1 MISEVMTW
9 LPLVEFAESL
19 VIDTGAVFRA
29 LRDHEE
35 YKVKTEGALV
45 TFSEWGYLTGKFL
58 VTLS

>member
-1 MISEVMTW
+1 MISEVMKW
-9 LPLVEFAESL
+9 GELVGFAESV

-35 YKVKTEGALV
+35 YKVKTEGALI
-45 TFSEWGYLTGKFL
+45 TFSEWGYLSGKFL